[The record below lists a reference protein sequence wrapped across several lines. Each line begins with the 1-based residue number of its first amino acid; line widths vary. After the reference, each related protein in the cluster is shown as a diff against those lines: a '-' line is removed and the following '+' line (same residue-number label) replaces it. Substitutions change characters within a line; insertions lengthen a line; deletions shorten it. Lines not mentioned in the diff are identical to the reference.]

1 MELHASTLLLGIIQG
16 LNIGLLAVGLV
27 LIYRTARIV
36 NFAHGQLGAV
46 SAVLLSTLVVDHH
59 WPYGVGLVFV
69 LVLAAVIGGG
79 CELVLRRLA
88 ARPRVLVMVATIGIS
103 QFLFLMTL
111 LPLVRPK
118 QTFVPFPVPFTAS
131 FELDHYTFHESDIL
145 TLVVA
150 PLVVLALALFLT
162 RTRHGLAMR
171 AMAEN
176 GDSARLAGVSV
187 RRLSTAAWMIAGLLA
202 AITVILA
209 SPSKGSAFT
218 EVISLDLL
226 VRALAAA
233 LIGAMVSLPAAFVA
247 GIGIG
252 VLQSVVTYNAPAA
265 SNIELVI
272 FAVLLVALLVRS
284 RGLAVGS
291 RNEERS
297 SWRFSG
303 AVDVGATDRLRRR
316 VGQVGVAVAVLVA
329 VAAPMFVTEGRAFLY
344 GRIEVYAVIA
354 LSLTIL
360 TGWAGQ
366 LSLGQFGLVAVGSL
380 VAAHLGES
388 VPLVLLVPLGGL
400 VTAVVAVIVGLPALR
415 IKGLYL
421 AVSTLAF
428 AVFME
433 VSVVPTKCWDAPL
446 VNRTFCTGLPDPAS
460 TLLRR
465 PTFLGIDM
473 SSDRAFSYVCLGL
486 LLLALFA
493 ARLWRDGGVARALI
507 AVRDNEA
514 GAAAMGVRVVRVKLM
529 GFALSGFLA
538 GAAGV
543 CLVFLTERVNT
554 STFGA
559 PESILIV
566 SMAIIGG
573 LGSVPGAV
581 LGALYLIG
589 LPAFFGSTPT
599 IQFVTSSVGLTLAL
613 LYLPGGL
620 SVVLRRFGDGF
631 TALVRQAL
639 EREPR
644 VPPPDVVETREL
656 AEAMR

>member
-1 MELHASTLLLGIIQG
+1 MEIHASTVALGLIQG

-27 LIYRTARIV
+27 LIYRTTRIV
-36 NFAHGQLGAV
+36 NFAQGELGAV
-46 SAVLLSTLVVDHH
+46 SAVLLSTLVVERH
-59 WPYGVGLVFV
+59 WPYGIA
-69 LVLAAVIGGG
+69 LAAVLVVAALLAGG
-79 CELVLRRLA
+79 CELLLRRLF

-103 QFLFLMTL
+103 QFLFLLTL
-111 LPLVRPK
+111 LPQVRPEK
-118 QTFVPFPVPFTAS
+118 TFIPFPVPFTAS

-150 PLVVLALALFLT
+150 PLVVLALAFFLT
-162 RTRHGLAMR
+162 RTRYGLAMR

-176 GDSARLAGVSV
+176 GESARLAGVST
-187 RRLSTAAWMIAGLLA
+187 RRLSTVAWMIAGVLA

-209 SPSKGSAFT
+209 SPAKGSAFT
-218 EVISLDLL
+218 EVIPLDLL

-233 LIGAMVSLPAAFVA
+233 LIGAMVSLPVAFGAGVA
-247 GIGIG
+247 IGI
-252 VLQSVVTYNAPAA
+252 VQSVVAFNEPAA
-265 SNIELVI
+265 SNIEVVI
-272 FAVLLVALLVRS
+272 FAVLLVALLVRA
-284 RGLAVGS
+284 RGLKIGL
-291 RNEERS
+291 RDEERS

-303 AVDVGATDRLRRR
+303 AADPARDDPLRRKVGLVGAAAAL
-316 VGQVGVAVAVLVA
+316 A
-329 VAAPMFVTEGRAFLY
+329 VAAAAPLFVTEGRAFLY
-344 GRIEVYAVIA
+344 GRIELFAVIA

-366 LSLGQFGLVAVGSL
+366 LSLGHFAFVAVGAL

-400 VTAVVAVIVGLPALR
+400 ITAIVAVVVGLPALR

-428 AVFME
+428 AVLME

-446 VNRTFCTGLPDPAS
+446 LHKTLCTGLPDPAS
-460 TLLRR
+460 TLLSR
-465 PTFLGIDM
+465 PTFLGIDV
-473 SSDRAFSYVCLGL
+473 SSDKAFSYVCLGL
-486 LLLALFA
+486 LVFALLA
-493 ARLWRDGGVARALI
+493 ARLWRDHGVARALI
-507 AVRDNEA
+507 AVRDNETA
-514 GAAAMGVRVVRVKLM
+514 AAAMGVRVVRVKAL

-543 CLVFLTERVNT
+543 CFAFLTERINAT
-554 STFGA
+554 TFNA
-559 PESILIV
+559 PQSILVV

-599 IQFVTSSVGLTLAL
+599 MQFVTSSLGLTLAL

-620 SVVLRRFGDGF
+620 TVPLRRFGDGV

-639 EREPR
+639 DRDANPA
-644 VPPPDVVETREL
+644 PAEL
-656 AEAMR
+656 AEIPT

>member
-1 MELHASTLLLGIIQG
+1 MEIHVSTVALGLIQG

-27 LIYRTARIV
+27 LIYRTTRIV
-36 NFAHGQLGAV
+36 NFAHGELGAV
-46 SAVLLSTLVVDHH
+46 SAVLLSTLIVDHH
-59 WPYGVGLVFV
+59 WPYGVALVFV
-69 LVLAAVIGGG
+69 LALAAVIAGG
-79 CELVLRRLA
+79 CELLLRRLF

-111 LPLVRPK
+111 LPLVRPEK
-118 QTFVPFPVPFTAS
+118 TFVPFPVPFTAS
-131 FELDHYTFHESDIL
+131 LELDHYTFHESDIL

-150 PLVVLALALFLT
+150 PLLVLALAVFLT
-162 RTRHGLAMR
+162 RTKYGLAMR
-171 AMAEN
+171 AMGEN
-176 GDSARLAGVSV
+176 GESARLAGVSV
-187 RRLSTAAWMIAGLLA
+187 RRLSTVAWMIAGVLA

-209 SPSKGSAFT
+209 SPAKGSAFT
-218 EVISLDLL
+218 EVIPLDLL

-252 VLQSVVTYNAPAA
+252 VVQAVVTFNEPNA
-265 SNIELVI
+265 SNIEVVI
-272 FAVLLVALLVRS
+272 FAVLLVALLVRA
-284 RGLAVGS
+284 RGLRVGP
-291 RNEERS
+291 RDEERS

-303 AVDVGATDRLRRR
+303 FAEVAHDDALRRR
-316 VGQVGVAVAVLVA
+316 VGMTGAIVAVLVA
-329 VAAPMFVTEGRAFLY
+329 AAAPLFVTEGRAFLY
-344 GRIEVYAVIA
+344 GRIELYAVIA

-366 LSLGQFGLVAVGSL
+366 LSLGHFGLVAVGSL

-388 VPLVLLVPLGGL
+388 VPLVLLVPLGGV
-400 VTAVVAVIVGLPALR
+400 VTALVAVIVGLPALR

-428 AVFME
+428 AVLME
-433 VSVVPTKCWDAPL
+433 VSVVPTPCWKAPL
-446 VNRTFCTGLPDPAS
+446 LNRTFCTGLPDPAS
-460 TLLRR
+460 TLLSR
-465 PTFLGIDM
+465 PTFLGIDV
-473 SSDRAFSYVCLGL
+473 SSDKAFSYVCLGL
-486 LLLALFA
+486 LVIALLA
-493 ARLWRDGGVARALI
+493 ARVWRDRGVARALI

-538 GAAGV
+538 GASGV
-543 CLVFLTERVNT
+543 CFVFLTERVNT

-599 IQFVTSSVGLTLAL
+599 IQFVTSSIGLTIAL

-620 SVVLRRFGDGF
+620 TVLLHRFGDGM
-631 TALVRQAL
+631 TTLVRQAL
-639 EREPR
+639 DRDQR
-644 VPPPDVVETREL
+644 VSTPELVEVRT
-656 AEAMR
+656 